1 MNETAPPLAPPR
13 WEELHSLV
21 LRDATERPL
30 FDHLLHDWARAH
42 GADSA
47 ALYLEGERGFER
59 LFAVG
64 EGIPLP
70 ASYAEPPGDL
80 AHARFAGGMAVCWAP
95 RGRASGAEEAPLR
108 LAVALAARVARLK
121 RQLKHQ
127 RFQAN
132 YRGVELEALYEV
144 GLAVAST
151 LDLGDLSETILLRAV
166 SLLDARR
173 GALYLLSGE
182 EYRLVR
188 TIAGDAA
195 ETIAAVDSRLAAL
208 FAGEDPGPIDLL
220 PDASY
225 ILGVPIAVDDS
236 PRGLLV
242 VADKES
248 RRGVGPFAP
257 SARRTLALF
266 ANQAAIALENAR
278 LHLQALEKERLDREM
293 TLAADIQKRLL
304 PKGAPQIEGYSIA
317 GWNRPAR
324 QVGGDYYDFLQLAED
339 RLGVIV
345 GDVSGKGIPAALLV
359 STLHSAARLLLD
371 RIEVGPEL
379 LAKLNS
385 HILLSSTSN
394 KFITLLLTQ
403 IEPQSG
409 RLRYVNAGHNPGLL
423 LRADDSMEMLES
435 GGLPLGMIAGAT
447 YREGCL
453 EMTPGDLLCLYSDG
467 ITEQSAENDE
477 EFGVDRLWDV
487 LRTHRSEPL
496 GEIVQAID
504 AAVRAHAAGKPQSDD
519 QTIVLMRREA

>member
-1 MNETAPPLAPPR
+1 MSDTVAPTTATRWDELQGLA
-13 WEELHSLV
+13 
-21 LRDATERPL
+21 LRDATERA
-30 FDHLLHDWARAH
+30 LLDRLVREWAREH
-42 GADSA
+42 GSHSA

-64 EGIPLP
+64 EGLPLP
-70 ASYAEPPGDL
+70 ATYAEPPRDL
-80 AHARFAGGMAVCWAP
+80 AFARFAGGMAVCWAAP
-95 RGRASGAEEAPLR
+95 KHPTGADEEPLR
-108 LAVALAARVARLK
+108 LLVALAARIARLK

-151 LDLGDLSETILLRAV
+151 LDLGELSEVILLRAV

-173 GALYLLSGE
+173 GALYLLERGQ
-182 EYRLVR
+182 YRLVS

-195 ETIAAVDSRLAAL
+195 GEVAVDDPRLAAL
-208 FAGEDPGPIDLL
+208 FAGEETGPADLL
-220 PDASY
+220 PDASF

-236 PRGLLV
+236 PRGILV

-257 SARRTLALF
+257 ADRRTLGLF

-278 LHLQALEKERLDREM
+278 LHLQALEQERLEREM

-304 PKGAPQIEGYSIA
+304 PKGSPNIAGYDVL

-324 QVGGDYYDFLQLAED
+324 QVGGDYYDFLPLAEG
-339 RLGVIV
+339 RVGVIV

-359 STLHSAARLLLD
+359 STLHSSARLLLD

-379 LAKLNS
+379 LAKLNA
-385 HILLSSTSN
+385 HIHLSSTSN
-394 KFITLLLTQ
+394 KFITLLLAQ
-403 IEPQSG
+403 LEPATGS
-409 RLRYVNAGHNPGLL
+409 LRYVNAGHNPGLL
-423 LRADDSMEMLES
+423 LRADGSIDMLHA
-435 GGLPLGMIAGAT
+435 GGLPLGMMPGAT

-453 EMTPGDLLCLYSDG
+453 DIGPGELLCLYSDG
-467 ITEQSAENDE
+467 ITEQSSPADE
-477 EFGVDRLWDV
+477 EFSMERLSEV
-487 LRTHRSEPL
+487 LRTNCERPL
-496 GEIVQAID
+496 NEILHEID
-504 AAVRAHAAGKPQSDD
+504 LAVAAFADGRPQGDD
-519 QTIVLMRREA
+519 QTVVLLRRQR

>member
-1 MNETAPPLAPPR
+1 MSETAAPPATSR
-13 WEELHSLV
+13 WEELQGLA

-30 FDHLLHDWARAH
+30 LDRVLRDWAREH
-42 GADSA
+42 GSESA

-59 LFAVG
+59 LFGVG
-64 EGIPLP
+64 AGLPLP
-70 ASYAEPPGDL
+70 ATYAEPPADL
-80 AHARFAGGMAVCWAP
+80 THVRFAGGMAVAWAP
-95 RGRASGAEEAPLR
+95 PQRVVGPDEAPLR
-108 LAVALAARVARLK
+108 LLVAFAARVARLK
-121 RQLKHQ
+121 RLLKHQ

-151 LDLGDLSETILLRAV
+151 LDLGELSEVILLRAV

-173 GALYLLSGE
+173 GALYLLERGA
-182 EYRLVR
+182 YQLVR

-195 ETIAAVDSRLAAL
+195 DEIAADDPRLRAL
-208 FAGEDPGPIDLL
+208 FDGAEGGPVDLL
-220 PDASY
+220 PDASF
-225 ILGVPIAVDDS
+225 ILGVPIAVEES

-257 SARRTLALF
+257 TDRRTLGLF

-278 LHLQALEKERLDREM
+278 LHLQALEKERLEREM
-293 TLAADIQKRLL
+293 TLAAEIQKRLL
-304 PKGAPQIEGYSIA
+304 PKGAPRVGGYEIF

-324 QVGGDYYDFLQLAED
+324 QVGGDYYDFLPLAED
-339 RLGVIV
+339 RLGMIV

-379 LAKLNS
+379 LSKLNA
-385 HILLSSTSN
+385 HIHLSSTSN

-403 IEPQSG
+403 LEPASG

-423 LRADDSMEMLES
+423 LHADDRLEMLES
-435 GGLPLGMIAGAT
+435 GGLPLGMMPKAV

-453 EMTPGDLLCLYSDG
+453 ELGRGDLLCLYSDG
-467 ITEQSAENDE
+467 ITEQSSPSDE
-477 EFGVDRLWDV
+477 EFAMERLAQTLRAHRERPLPDV
-487 LRTHRSEPL
+487 L
-496 GEIVQAID
+496 QAID
-504 AAVRAHAAGKPQSDD
+504 AAVAEFANGRPQADD
-519 QTIVLMRREA
+519 QTIVLVRRTP

>member
-1 MNETAPPLAPPR
+1 MTETVAPPGVSR
-13 WEELHSLV
+13 WEELQNLA

-30 FDHLLHDWARAH
+30 LDRVLRDWAQEH
-42 GADSA
+42 GADRA

-59 LFAVG
+59 LFGVG
-64 EGIPLP
+64 DGLPLP
-70 ASYAEPPGDL
+70 ATYAEPPSDL
-80 AHARFAGGMAVCWAP
+80 AQVRFAGGMAVAWAP
-95 RGRASGAEEAPLR
+95 PQRAAGPDEGPLR
-108 LAVALAARVARLK
+108 LLVAFAARVARLK
-121 RQLKHQ
+121 RLLKHQ

-151 LDLGDLSETILLRAV
+151 LDLGELSEVILLRAV

-173 GALYLLSGE
+173 GALDLLERG

-188 TIAGDAA
+188 TISGDASSEISA
-195 ETIAAVDSRLAAL
+195 DDPRLQSL
-208 FAGEDPGPIDLL
+208 FEGGESGPVDLL
-220 PDASY
+220 PDASF
-225 ILGVPIAVDDS
+225 ILGVPIAVEES

-257 SARRTLALF
+257 ADRRTLGLF

-278 LHLQALEKERLDREM
+278 LHLQALEKERLEREM
-293 TLAADIQKRLL
+293 TLAAEIQKRLL
-304 PKGAPQIEGYSIA
+304 PKGAPRVPGYEIL

-324 QVGGDYYDFLQLAED
+324 QVGGDYYDFLTLAED

-379 LAKLNS
+379 LTKLNA
-385 HILLSSTSN
+385 HIHLSSTSN
-394 KFITLLLTQ
+394 KFITLLLAQ
-403 IEPQSG
+403 LEPASG

-423 LRADDSMEMLES
+423 LHADDAMEMLES
-435 GGLPLGMIAGAT
+435 GGLPLGMMAKAA

-453 EMTPGDLLCLYSDG
+453 ELRHGDLLCLYSDG
-467 ITEQSAENDE
+467 ITEQSAPNDE
-477 EFGVDRLWDV
+477 EFSMDRLGEV
-487 LRTHRSEPL
+487 LRAQRTRPL
-496 GEIVQAID
+496 PEVLHAID
-504 AAVRAHAAGKPQSDD
+504 AAVGEFAQGKPQGDD
-519 QTIVLMRREA
+519 QTVVLVRRT